1 MTMDRKLIGKTLGP
15 TSFIIIYFLLPLEGL
30 SPEGRAVLATTAWVG
45 IWWMTEA
52 IPIEAT
58 ALLPMVL
65 FPVAG
70 AMDMKSTTFPYA
82 HPLIFLFLG
91 GFMIA
96 IAIERWNLHKRI
108 ALNIISFLGSNPSR
122 LILGFMIATGFLS
135 MWISNTATTLMMIP
149 IGLSVIANLDENKNF
164 SKALPLAIAYSA
176 SIGGMATLIGTPPNI
191 VFAGVIKDTFGVEVN
206 FLEWMMIGL
215 PFSTLMISI
224 TWWVITKYSFK
235 ISSDMNISNSG
246 IQEKLAELGKMST
259 EEKRVLAVFSF
270 TAFCWISRTHLLNPL
285 IPGLNDTTIG
295 IFGGLCLFLI
305 PNTEGDKLLNWQLMN
320 KVPWGV
326 LVLYGGGLSIANA
339 VAKTDLAS
347 WIGDL
352 LNHWGNLELVLL
364 ILLIVAAVNFMTE
377 ITSNIATASMVLP
390 ILAALAISIGAH
402 PYYLMVGAILAASCA
417 FMLPVATA
425 PNAIAFSAGTIR
437 MQDMIKVGVLLNILS
452 ILLITFVV
460 YVIMPIVWTLDISQF
475 LSSIK

>member
-1 MTMDRKLIGKTLGP
+1 MRINIKLLGRVLGP
-15 TSFIIIYFLLPLEGL
+15 LLFLMTYFLLPLEGL
-30 SPEGRAVLATTAWVG
+30 SNEGRGVLATTVWIG
-45 IWWMTEA
+45 IWWITEA

-65 FPVAG
+65 FPLTG
-70 AMDMKSTTFPYA
+70 ALSMKSTTFPYA

-96 IAIERWNLHKRI
+96 IAIEKWNLHKRI
-108 ALNIISFLGSNPSR
+108 ALNIISILGSNPR
-122 LILGFMIATGFLS
+122 QLVLGFMLATGFLS

-149 IGLSVIANLDENKNF
+149 IGLSVISNLSNDKSF
-164 SKALPLAIAYSA
+164 AKALPLAIAYSA

-191 VFAGVIKDTFGVEVN
+191 VFAGVVKDTFGIEIN

-215 PFSTLMISI
+215 PFSSLMILI
-224 TWWVITKYSFK
+224 TWLVITRFSFK
-235 ISSDMNISNSG
+235 LSHDHNSG
-246 IQEKLAELGKMST
+246 DTGIKEKIAELGNMSI
-259 EEKRVLAVFSF
+259 EEKRVLAVFAF
-270 TAFCWISRTHLLNPL
+270 TATCWITRSFLLNPI
-285 IPGLNDTTIG
+285 IPSLNDTTIA
-295 IFGGLCLFLI
+295 IFGGLLLFII
-305 PNTEGDKLLNWQLMN
+305 PNTRSGRLLDWKMMN

-326 LVLYGGGLSIANA
+326 LVLYGGGLSLANA
-339 VAKTDLAS
+339 FAQTDLAG

-352 LNHWGNLELVLL
+352 LNHWGNIELVLL

-390 ILAALAISIGAH
+390 ILAALAISIEIH

-425 PNAIAFSAGTIR
+425 PNAIAFSSGTIK
-437 MQDMIKVGVLLNILS
+437 MGDMIKVGIVLNLLS
-452 ILLITFVV
+452 VLIITFVV
-460 YVIMPIVWTLDISQF
+460 YVIMPIVWTLDLSQF
-475 LSSIK
+475 LSGVK

>member
-1 MTMDRKLIGKTLGP
+1 MLSNRKFIGRILGP
-15 TSFIIIYFLLPLEGL
+15 ISFLLFYFFLPLEGL
-30 SPEGRAVLATTAWVG
+30 SPEGRAVLSTTVWVG
-45 IWWMTEA
+45 IWWVTEA

-65 FPVAG
+65 FPLTH

-96 IAIERWNLHKRI
+96 IAIEKWNLHKRI
-108 ALNIISFLGSNPSR
+108 ALNIISFLGSNPNR

-149 IGLSVIANLDENKNF
+149 IGLSVISNLGEDKNF
-164 SKALPLAIAYSA
+164 AKALPLAIAYSA
-176 SIGGMATLIGTPPNI
+176 SIGGMSTLIGTPPNI
-191 VFAGVIKDTFGVEVN
+191 VFAGVVKETFGVEIN

-215 PFSTLMISI
+215 PFSILLIAI
-224 TWWVITKYSFK
+224 TWLVITRYSFK
-235 ISSDMNISNSG
+235 VSPDMNLSHSG
-246 IQEKLAELGKMST
+246 IHEKLKELGKMST
-259 EEKRVLAVFSF
+259 EEKRVLLVFSF
-270 TAFCWISRTHLLNPL
+270 TAICWMTRTYVLNPY

-305 PNTEGDKLLNWQLMN
+305 PDTKGGKLLDWQMMN

-352 LNHWGNLELVLL
+352 LNSWGNLELVLL
-364 ILLIVAAVNFMTE
+364 ILLIVGTVNFMTE

-390 ILAALAISIGAH
+390 ILAALAISIHTH

-425 PNAIAFSAGTIR
+425 PNAIAFSSGTIK
-437 MQDMIKVGVLLNILS
+437 MQDMIKVGVILNILS
-452 ILLITFVV
+452 ILLITFVI
-460 YVIMPIVWTLDISQF
+460 YILMPLIWDLDINQF
-475 LSSIK
+475 LSSQK

>member
-1 MTMDRKLIGKTLGP
+1 MKLNRRLIGRFLGP
-15 TSFIIIYFLLPLEGL
+15 TAFLIIYFLLPLVGL
-30 SPEGRAVLATTAWVG
+30 SPEGKAVLATTAWVG

-65 FPVAG
+65 FPLTG

-108 ALNIISFLGSNPSR
+108 ALNIINLLGSNPNQ

-149 IGLSVIANLDENKNF
+149 IGLSVIANLNEDKNF

-176 SIGGMATLIGTPPNI
+176 SIGGMSTLIGTPPNI
-191 VFAGVIKDTFGVEVN
+191 VFAGIVKETFGVEVN
-206 FLEWMMIGL
+206 FLEWMMIGV
-215 PFSTLMISI
+215 PFSILMIAIS
-224 TWWVITKYSFK
+224 WLVITRYSFK
-235 ISSDMNISNSG
+235 ISPDMNLSNSG
-246 IQEKLAELGKMST
+246 IKEKLAELGQMT
-259 EEKRVLAVFSF
+259 MEEKRVLAVFSF
-270 TAFCWISRTHLLNPL
+270 TAICWMSRTYLLNP
-285 IPGLNDTTIG
+285 IFPGLNDTTIG

-305 PNTEGDKLLNWQLMN
+305 SSSDGGKLLDWQMMS

-339 VAKTDLAS
+339 VAQTDLAE
-347 WIGDL
+347 WIGNL
-352 LNHWGNLELVLL
+352 LNSWGNLELVLL
-364 ILLIVAAVNFMTE
+364 ILLIVTAVNFMTE

-390 ILAALAISIGAH
+390 ILAALAVSIGAH

-425 PNAIAFSAGTIR
+425 PNAIAFSSGTIK
-437 MQDMIKVGVLLNILS
+437 MQDMIKVGILLNILS

-460 YVIMPIVWTLDISQF
+460 YVIMPMVWTLDASAF
-475 LSSIK
+475 LTFIK

>member
-1 MTMDRKLIGKTLGP
+1 MRLDRKLIGKTLGP
-15 TSFIIIYFLLPLEGL
+15 ASFIILFFFLPLDGL
-30 SPEGRAVLATTAWVG
+30 SEEGRAVLATTAWVG

-65 FPVAG
+65 FPLTG
-70 AMDMKSTTFPYA
+70 AVDMRSTTFPYA

-96 IAIERWNLHKRI
+96 IAIEKWNLHKRI
-108 ALNIISFLGSNPSR
+108 ALNIISLLGSNPSQ

-164 SKALPLAIAYSA
+164 AKALPLAIAYSA

-191 VFAGVIKDTFGVEVN
+191 VFAGIVKDTFGVEVN
-206 FLEWMMIGL
+206 FMEWMIIGL
-215 PFSTLMISI
+215 PFSILMIGI
-224 TWWVITKYSFK
+224 TWLVITKYAFK
-235 ISSDMNISNSG
+235 ISPDMNLSNAG
-246 IQEKLAELGKMST
+246 INERLAELGKMSA

-270 TAFCWISRTHLLNPL
+270 TAICWMSRTYLLNPIL
-285 IPGLNDTTIG
+285 PGLNDTTIG
-295 IFGGLCLFLI
+295 VFGGLCLFLI
-305 PNTEGDKLLNWQLMN
+305 PNTEGGKLLNWQLMS
-320 KVPWGV
+320 KVPWGI

-339 VAKTDLAS
+339 VAKTDLAA
-347 WIGDL
+347 WIGAL
-352 LNHWGNLELVLL
+352 LNTWGNLELVLL
-364 ILLIVAAVNFMTE
+364 ISLIVAAVNFMTE

-390 ILAALAISIGAH
+390 ILAALAISIDTH

-425 PNAIAFSAGTIR
+425 PNAIAFSAGTVK
-437 MQDMIKVGVLLNILS
+437 MKDMIKVGILLNILS
-452 ILLITFVV
+452 ILLITLIV
-460 YVIMPIVWTLDISQF
+460 YVIMPIVWTLDISLF
-475 LSSIK
+475 LSSLK

>member
-1 MTMDRKLIGKTLGP
+1 MSLDRKLIGKTLGP
-15 TSFIIIYFLLPLEGL
+15 SSFLVIYFLLPLDGL
-30 SPEGRAVLATTAWVG
+30 SPEGRAVLATTTWVG

-65 FPVAG
+65 FPLTG
-70 AMDMKSTTFPYA
+70 AIDMKSTTFPYA

-108 ALNIISFLGSNPSR
+108 ALNIISILGSNPNR

-149 IGLSVIANLDENKNF
+149 IGLSVISNLDKDKNF

-176 SIGGMATLIGTPPNI
+176 SIGGMSTLIGTPPNI
-191 VFAGVIKDTFGVEVN
+191 VFAGVVKDTFGVEVN

-215 PFSTLMISI
+215 PFSILMIAI
-224 TWWVITKYSFK
+224 TWLVITRYSFK
-235 ISSDMNISNSG
+235 ISPDMNLSGSG
-246 IQEKLAELGKMST
+246 IDEKLAELGKMSP

-270 TAFCWISRTHLLNPL
+270 TAICWMTRTYILNPI

-295 IFGGLCLFLI
+295 IFGALCLFLI
-305 PNTEGDKLLNWQLMN
+305 PNTEGGKLLNWQQMN

-339 VAKTDLAS
+339 VAKTDLAA

-352 LNHWGNLELVLL
+352 LNSWGNLELALL

-390 ILAALAISIGAH
+390 ILAALAIAIGTH

-425 PNAIAFSAGTIR
+425 PNAIAFSSGTIK
-437 MQDMIKVGVLLNILS
+437 MQDMIKVGIVLNILS

-460 YVIMPIVWTLDISQF
+460 YIIMPLVWTLDISAF
-475 LSSIK
+475 ISSMK